1 MANTI
6 IDNMM
11 HHYNEFTKSERK
23 IIDYILTHKSEAQ
36 YFSITD
42 LSHACKIS
50 VSTISVFCRKLGT
63 DGFNDFKLELAKATI
78 PQVVASVPSAFGEIQ
93 ADDTLEQVFEK
104 TYSANQDALSKTF
117 QRLDKTAVSQAVDW
131 LKEAGQILC
140 LGQGNHSIV
149 ATAAWSR
156 FSTVSSRFKTME
168 DSHLQMI
175 AASTME
181 KQDVVL
187 FFSYSGSTHDF
198 IELAKIAKSRGAKII
213 LITRFPHSPG
223 AELADLILVIGTD
236 EKPLSYG
243 SIAAMASQLLVIDIL
258 YNEFCRR
265 DFEHSEKLRNF
276 VGKAL
281 AQKCL

>member
-1 MANTI
+1 MAITI

-11 HHYNEFTKSERK
+11 HHYNDFTKSERK
-23 IIDYILTHKSEAQ
+23 IIDFILTHKNEAQ

-50 VSTISVFCRKLGT
+50 VSTISVFCRKLGA
-63 DGFNDFKLELAKATI
+63 DGFNDFKLELAKATM
-78 PQVVASVPSAFGEIQ
+78 PQVAASSPSAFGEIQ
-93 ADDTLEQVFEK
+93 AEDTLEQVFEK
-104 TYSANQDALSKTF
+104 TYNANQEALAKTF
-117 QRLDKTAVSQAVDW
+117 QKLDQAAVSQAVDM
-131 LKEAGQILC
+131 LKAAGQVLC

-149 ATAAWSR
+149 AATAWSR

-168 DSHLQMI
+168 DSHLQTM
-175 AASTME
+175 AASTLSE
-181 KQDVVL
+181 QDVVL

-198 IELAKIAKSRGAKII
+198 MELAKIVKIRGAKII
-213 LITRFPHSPG
+213 LVTRFPHSPG

-265 DFEHSEKLRNF
+265 DFEQAETLRNF

>member
-1 MANTI
+1 MPITI

-11 HHYNEFTKSERK
+11 HHYNDFTKSERK
-23 IIDYILTHKSEAQ
+23 IIDYILAHKNEAQ

-42 LSHACKIS
+42 LSQACKIS
-50 VSTISVFCRKLGT
+50 ISTISVFCRKLGV

-78 PQVVASVPSAFGEIQ
+78 PQVAASSPSAIGEIQ
-93 ADDTLEQVFEK
+93 EDDTLEQVFEK
-104 TYSANQDALSKTF
+104 TYNANQEALSKTF
-117 QRLDKTAVSQAVDW
+117 QRLDKAAVSQAVDM
-131 LKEAGQILC
+131 LKTASQVLC
-140 LGQGNHSIV
+140 LGQGNHSII

-156 FSTVSSRFKTME
+156 FSTVSPRFKTIE
-168 DSHLQMI
+168 DSHLQTM
-175 AASTME
+175 AASTLSE
-181 KQDVVL
+181 QDVVL

-198 IELAKIAKSRGAKII
+198 MELAKIVKIRGAKII
-213 LITRFPHSPG
+213 LVTRFPHSPG

-265 DFEHSEKLRNF
+265 DFEQAETLRNF